1 VSRRRLVLG
10 LWALVVFG
18 LAVRAFARGVIG
30 ESTACPIEIEP
41 KTIDV
46 NRASI
51 GELRVLPGIGA
62 VRAEAIVLERVRNGP
77 FRRIEDLDRVDG
89 LGPETVEELRPFVRV
104 GGCDQGPR

>member
-1 VSRRRLVLG
+1 MLG

-89 LGPETVEELRPFVRV
+89 LGAETIEELRPFVRV
-104 GGCDQGPR
+104 GGADHGPR